1 VIGLARFDRTL
12 RSRVDRLR
20 RADADIVVPI
30 VVIAET
36 VRGNGPRDARVN
48 LVLAGCSPSQ
58 PLDESTARLAGQL
71 LAVTGGA
78 NTIDALVAAEAV
90 QRAPSVVLTSDP
102 DDLSALLAD
111 HPDVLVAPI

>member
-1 VIGLARFDRTL
+1 MIGLARFDRTL

-20 RADADIVVPI
+20 QADADIVVPV

-36 VRGNGPRDARVN
+36 ARGNGPRDARVN
-48 LVLAGCSPSQ
+48 LVLAGCSPSR
-58 PLDESTARLAGQL
+58 PLDQSTARLAGQL
-71 LAVTGGA
+71 LAATGGA